1 MISRAFTRQRCNG
14 NRLRARCCR
23 AGASVYACDHA
34 LAAYL
39 LPSTLPFAQPRP
51 VNFLYKT
58 LRGRRGTWR
67 DSHMLGKVLPTFC
80 VTGAILVILLQGF
93 QTMPCIFGGRRG
105 ALDVSILLLRG
116 RRGTSD
122 LPELR
127 QAVTTCKLRG
137 RCVTS

>member
-1 MISRAFTRQRCNG
+1 
-14 NRLRARCCR
+14 
-23 AGASVYACDHA
+23 
-34 LAAYL
+34 
-39 LPSTLPFAQPRP
+39 
-51 VNFLYKT
+51 
-58 LRGRRGTWR
+58 
-67 DSHMLGKVLPTFC
+67 MLEKVLPTFC

-93 QTMPCIFGGRRG
+93 QTMTMPCIFGGRRG